1 MFQKPKITPR
11 PATLGYL
18 KSPSLS
24 LSPNVSAIITP
35 ALPLCQK
42 NLREVVEEYIYIL
55 GFSKTENSNILQN
68 GTSQDAFAKQQRE
81 RH

>member
-1 MFQKPKITPR
+1 MFQKPKINPR

-18 KSPSLS
+18 DSLS
-24 LSPNVSAIITP
+24 LSLSRDVSAFLTP

-42 NLREVVEEYIYIL
+42 NLQEVVEEYIYIL